1 MGLQKEIAMG
11 STSEMGI
18 EQCGAN
24 AWQHFQLLV
33 SLFFGSSCSSSFH
46 RHKSEKTKK
55 KLPATIN
62 FPTVFPVVFFLL
74 LCVKWPTLFLG
85 SSYIFC
91 CFFFRRSFYTSICM
105 SMQWAGIWQGL
116 KHNDNN
122 RNSNNKLNK
131 KIKIKYHDRNCNK
144 NQPALHS
151 PSCFE
156 LIPFITTWPGVKLNL
171 LARYFL
177 NLVGDKKL
185 YHSLG

>member
-1 MGLQKEIAMG
+1 MHDNIFSCWCRSFLAALAAALSTDTKVKKQKKKTTG
-11 STSEMGI
+11 DNKFSNCFS
-18 EQCGAN
+18 CRV
-24 AWQHFQLLV
+24 LLV
-33 SLFFGSSCSSSFH
+33 VVRQVTHIIFWVLRIFF
-46 RHKSEKTKK
+46 
-55 KLPATIN
+55 
-62 FPTVFPVVFFLL
+62 VV
-74 LCVKWPTLFLG
+74 
-85 SSYIFC
+85 
-91 CFFFRRSFYTSICM
+91 FFFRRSFYTSICM

-185 YHSLG
+185 YYSLG